1 MFFLRSC
8 GVSGHI
14 CECVCVN
21 QGAAGHAVNSQETP
35 SVPAGPG
42 LWPLCS
48 CLGVFCVYEGMS
60 FLTILYIHGMCV
72 SV

>member
-1 MFFLRSC
+1 MGFQGAF
-8 GVSGHI
+8 VS
-14 CECVCVN
+14 VCMN

-48 CLGVFCVYEGMS
+48 CLGVFVCMRGCHSSPYYTCMGCV
-60 FLTILYIHGMCV
+60 CV